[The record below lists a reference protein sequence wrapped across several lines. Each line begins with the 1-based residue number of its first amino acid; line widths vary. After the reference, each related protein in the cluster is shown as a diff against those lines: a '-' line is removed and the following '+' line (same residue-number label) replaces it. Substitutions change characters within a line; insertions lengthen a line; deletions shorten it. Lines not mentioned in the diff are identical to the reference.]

1 MSALPVIED
10 WRDNSMSRILHV
22 FPASTFLAPFI
33 EFINTNFPPED
44 HLFFVM
50 GDKSKYQDICKH
62 SNVITAL
69 KSEGKMQKARTVSS
83 LMESNEKTIFHSLFV
98 GGKFLLLLRYLFL
111 TRPSLKS
118 KVYWVIWGGDL
129 YNHFLRKRTRK
140 SDTLN
145 AFKKTVISR
154 FGNIVALVPGDYE
167 LAKEWYGAKGRRFS
181 AFYPNPVDFAM
192 LDAAASTKE
201 NHSSGMARILLG
213 NSASETNNHF
223 DAIDLLAKRQEQD
236 FEVICPLSYG
246 DLEYA
251 NRVIEYGKA
260 KLGEKFRPITDFMK
274 PEEYAGVLAGVDAAI
289 MFHRR
294 QQAVNSI
301 IGLLY
306 LGKKVFLRSE
316 VTTYEWLKSD
326 LGIEVCDADLL
337 YEETHI
343 RFSPHETRLAAENK
357 EIIEEFFSRS
367 NCIRLWKEVFKS

>member
-1 MSALPVIED
+1 
-10 WRDNSMSRILHV
+10 
-22 FPASTFLAPFI
+22 
-33 EFINTNFPPED
+33 
-44 HLFFVM
+44 
-50 GDKSKYQDICKH
+50 
-62 SNVITAL
+62 
-69 KSEGKMQKARTVSS
+69 
-83 LMESNEKTIFHSLFV
+83 
-98 GGKFLLLLRYLFL
+98 
-111 TRPSLKS
+111 
-118 KVYWVIWGGDL
+118 VIWGGDL

-145 AFKKTVISR
+145 FFKKTVISR
-154 FGNIVALVPGDYE
+154 FGNIVALVPGDCE
-167 LAKEWYGAKGRRFS
+167 LARKWYGAKGRCFS
-181 AFYPNPVDFAM
+181 AFYPNPIDFSM
-192 LDAAASTKE
+192 LDAAASTKDSRS
-201 NHSSGMARILLG
+201 NGTTRILLG

-223 DAIDLLAKRQEQD
+223 EAIDLLAKDPVHD
-236 FEVICPLSYG
+236 FEVVCPLSYG
-246 DLEYA
+246 DMEYA

-274 PEEYAGVLAGVDAAI
+274 PEEYAKILAGVDAAI

-326 LGIEVCDADLL
+326 LEIEVCDADIL

-343 RFSPHETRLAAENK
+343 RFSPLETRLAAENK

>member
-1 MSALPVIED
+1 
-10 WRDNSMSRILHV
+10 
-22 FPASTFLAPFI
+22 
-33 EFINTNFPPED
+33 
-44 HLFFVM
+44 
-50 GDKSKYQDICKH
+50 
-62 SNVITAL
+62 
-69 KSEGKMQKARTVSS
+69 
-83 LMESNEKTIFHSLFV
+83 
-98 GGKFLLLLRYLFL
+98 
-111 TRPSLKS
+111 
-118 KVYWVIWGGDL
+118 
-129 YNHFLRKRTRK
+129 
-140 SDTLN
+140 LN

-167 LAKEWYGAKGRRFS
+167 LAKEWYGARGRMFS
-181 AFYPNPVDFAM
+181 AFYPNPIDFSM

-236 FEVICPLSYG
+236 FEVFCPLSYG
-246 DLEYA
+246 DMEYG
-251 NRVIEYGKA
+251 NRVIEYGKE

-289 MFHRR
+289 MFHKR
-294 QQAVNSI
+294 QQAIHNI

-306 LGKKVFLRSE
+306 LGKKVFLKSE

-337 YEETHI
+337 YEQTNI
-343 RFSPHETRLAAENK
+343 RFSPLDSRLVAKNK

-367 NCIRLWKEVFKS
+367 NCVRLWKEVFKS